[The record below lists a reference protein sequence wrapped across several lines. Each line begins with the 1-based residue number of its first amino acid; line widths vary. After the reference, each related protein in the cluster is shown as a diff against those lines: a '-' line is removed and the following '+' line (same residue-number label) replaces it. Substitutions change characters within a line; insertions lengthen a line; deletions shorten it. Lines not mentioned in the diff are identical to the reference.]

1 MDILI
6 ICKRCGSDACYSQEV
21 NESITNY
28 QCMGCGFISNSLMKE
43 GTDFMSEQESVL
55 PELYKDL
62 FFTDENENIWIPS
75 TVNLPTMGMV
85 FANGTDK
92 SNWAW
97 TAVKAVK
104 ITEEEKEAF
113 KKKDGTFYEYKMD
126 METQTHF
133 PEREYMDALSYIG
146 VFEQSKN
153 K

>member
-1 MDILI
+1 MDKLV
-6 ICKRCGSDACYSQEV
+6 ICKRCSSDACYAQEV
-21 NESITNY
+21 NELITNY

-43 GTDFMSEQESVL
+43 GTDFMTEQEAVL

-62 FFTDENENIWIPS
+62 FFTDEDENIWIPS

-85 FANGTDK
+85 FANGTDS

-113 KKKDGTFYEYKMD
+113 KKKDGTFYEYRMD
-126 METQTHF
+126 MDTQRHF
-133 PEREYMDALSYIG
+133 PEREYMEALDYIG
-146 VFEQSKN
+146 VFSKPE
-153 K
+153 